1 MHNEMNEEVRQN
13 MVNEIACLI
22 STGNNY
28 AYKDFMKHLKDE
40 HKLFLRG
47 HMMLNKFLY
56 GSLVHEAKQ
65 MISV

>member
-13 MVNEIACLI
+13 MVNEIAYLI
-22 STGNNY
+22 SSGNSY
-28 AYKDFMKHLKDE
+28 SYKDFMKHLKDDD
-40 HKLFLRG
+40 KMFLRG

-56 GSLVHEAKQ
+56 GSLVNEARD